1 MSLNILFSDFKVNK
15 ESDFIIYYLGD
26 LKIDRMTEMM
36 INSRILHFKP
46 ISTKD
51 PWCGH
56 ENTVTLGP
64 NHDVESLVV
73 DMRTL

>member
-51 PWCGH
+51 P
-56 ENTVTLGP
+56 
-64 NHDVESLVV
+64 
-73 DMRTL
+73 